1 MPEKTDVREAQDQ
14 PTRASAGTPPQPK
27 TSPAY
32 VPRLQPAVLGQDK
45 TEPISGIRKA
55 MVKAMVKSQA
65 VPHFGYSDEVICW
78 CYLRLLCKDTVNLLA
93 YFYAFGWLLFRCM
106 IQQ

>member
-1 MPEKTDVREAQDQ
+1 MDVREAREQ
-14 PTRASAGTPPQPK
+14 PAKAAADTLPQPK

-32 VPRLQPAVLGQDK
+32 VPRLQHAVLGRDK

-78 CYLRLLCKDTVNLLA
+78 CYLLLLCKDNVNLLA
-93 YFYAFGWLLFRCM
+93 YFYAFGWLLFRFT